1 MMRLSQR
8 AIVHGHVKNNAAASP
23 VAELCDCLLYV
34 VVEASS
40 PSVEH
45 LRLEVVQKRLCKKDR
60 LGS

>member
-1 MMRLSQR
+1 MDMLKL
-8 AIVHGHVKNNAAASP
+8 AITFLIPCNAAASP